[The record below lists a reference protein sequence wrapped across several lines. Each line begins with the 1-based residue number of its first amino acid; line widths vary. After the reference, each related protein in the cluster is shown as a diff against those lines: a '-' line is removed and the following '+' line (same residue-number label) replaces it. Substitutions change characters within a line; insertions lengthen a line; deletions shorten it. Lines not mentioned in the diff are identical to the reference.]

1 MNKRI
6 LIADDDVQLL
16 EYYRNIFERDDSLDF
31 LVTKSTEEPFV
42 LQTFPDGEQLV
53 DFFLSEYE
61 RKERIP
67 LCLLDMRMTKMDG
80 LTAAEKI
87 RAVDPEVMIVIIT
100 AYTDVSPTEMR
111 KRLHDNI
118 YYIKKPFD
126 EDELYSLV
134 NSLLKNWNTRQA
146 LQESEANYRRLLEQ
160 SNEGILTVD
169 RRANITFVNT
179 TMARMVGYAPEEIKG
194 ISFFEIM
201 DAEHA
206 NLVRDKISRRVKGL
220 SERYEL
226 ELIRKDG
233 AVVFVMISA
242 SPVYTGN
249 GDFAGSFCVVT
260 DITESKEAFESMLNA
275 RKEAEVANQR
285 LRRSIEQSRQLAI
298 KAESA
303 NRAKSEFLANMSHE
317 IRTPMNGILGFLELL
332 QKEEGLTDRQHQ
344 YVSTALASGETLLQL
359 VNDILD
365 FSKIEAGKMEIAV
378 TPLDLADLVKEVME
392 FFKSQAQLKGIE
404 LSCHMESEIPS
415 SLHGDPV
422 RLRQVLV
429 NLLGNAVKFTEKGKI
444 TLSVSLE
451 EEAERT
457 ALLRFEVQDTG
468 VGIAPDA
475 ISRIFNAF
483 AQEDGS
489 TTRQYGGTGL
499 GLAIVSQLVPMM
511 GGKIEVESTQG
522 RGSTFRFTARLEK
535 PDTRE
540 ATVPHPSP
548 LPTPPAVME
557 EREKMKPFASF
568 RILLVEDNPV
578 NQTLSAAML
587 EYFGCSADVAD
598 DGLEALEKVAANQY
612 DLILMDCQMPRMDGY
627 EATAAIRKQE
637 AEYGTGGKFRHTP
650 IIALTAHALEGDREI
665 CLTAGMDDYLSKPFK
680 ADELRSVLSRWLN
693 PVRKNEAA
701 PIQNQR

>member
-6 LIADDDVQLL
+6 LIADDDVQIL
-16 EYYRNIFERDDSLDF
+16 EYYRNIFEQDDSLDF
-31 LVTKSTEEPFV
+31 LASRSIEDSLV
-42 LQTFPDGEQLV
+42 LHTFPDGEQLV

-134 NSLLKNWNTRQA
+134 NSLLKNWNIRQA
-146 LQESEANYRRLLEQ
+146 LLESEANYRRLLEQ

-169 RRANITFVNT
+169 RQANITFVNK
-179 TMARMVGYAPEEIKG
+179 TMARIVGYAPEELKG
-194 ISFFEIM
+194 IYFFDIM
-201 DAEHA
+201 DSEHA
-206 NLVRDKISRRVKGL
+206 NLVRNKISRRVKGL
-220 SERYEL
+220 SERYGL
-226 ELIRKDG
+226 ELIHKNG
-233 AVVFVMISA
+233 AAVCVMLSA
-242 SPVYTGN
+242 SPMYTGN
-249 GDFAGSFCVVT
+249 GAFSGSFCVVT
-260 DITESKEAFESMLNA
+260 DVTESKQAFEALRTA
-275 RKEAEVANQR
+275 KEETDIANQC
-285 LRRSIEQSRQLAI
+285 LQETMEQSRQLAV
-298 KAESA
+298 KAEIA
-303 NRAKSEFLANMSHE
+303 NAAKSEFLANMSHE

-332 QKEEGLTDRQHQ
+332 QKEEGLTNRQYQ
-344 YVSTALASGETLLQL
+344 YISTALASGETLLQL
-359 VNDILD
+359 INDILD
-365 FSKIEAGKMEIAV
+365 FSKIEAGKMEITV
-378 TPLDLADLVKEVME
+378 TELNLISLVEEVTE
-392 FFKSQAQLKGIE
+392 FFKSQGQLKGIE
-404 LSCHMESEIPS
+404 LSCRIGSELPAA
-415 SLHGDPV
+415 LRGDPV

-429 NLLGNAVKFTEKGKI
+429 NLLGNAVKFTEEGKI

-451 EEAERT
+451 EETERT

-475 ISRIFNAF
+475 LSRIFTAF

-522 RGSTFRFTARLEK
+522 KGSTFRFTARLEK
-535 PDTRE
+535 SDYR
-540 ATVPHPSP
+540 AAAASRP
-548 LPTPPAVME
+548 LPTLPHVME
-557 EREKMKPFASF
+557 EEEDRKPFSSF

-587 EYFGCSADVAD
+587 EYFGCNADVAD
-598 DGLEALEKVAANQY
+598 DGLEALEKVATNQY

-627 EATAAIRKQE
+627 EATEAIRKQE
-637 AEYGTGGKFRHTP
+637 ADAGTSGEARHTP

-665 CLTAGMDDYLSKPFK
+665 CLMAGMDDYLSKPFK
-680 ADELRSVLSRWLN
+680 ADELNSILSRWLN
-693 PVRKNEAA
+693 PVQKKGVT
-701 PIQNQR
+701 PIQNQK